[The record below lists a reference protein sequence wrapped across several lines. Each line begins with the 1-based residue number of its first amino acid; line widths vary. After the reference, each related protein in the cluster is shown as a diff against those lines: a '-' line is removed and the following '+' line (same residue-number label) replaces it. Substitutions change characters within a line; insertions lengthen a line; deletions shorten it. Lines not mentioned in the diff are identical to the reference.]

1 MPELTILTALS
12 IEALAVGG
20 PTTVVG
26 MGPANAATAGARL
39 AGTLPAGAPVA
50 VTGVGGGISPDLRS
64 GQVVVASEVRT
75 LEPGGPT
82 VVPLPGARLVADEL
96 ARVGLAVRIGPVAS
110 SPRLL
115 SRRQRAALAGSGAL
129 LVDMESGWLARQL
142 AGHPLAVVRVA
153 ADSAEHGPVRG
164 GLRTI
169 GPLMGIRPPL
179 ERWARALGQRQVL
192 LAGPRSFCAGVER
205 AVDIV
210 ERALARFGSP
220 VYVRRQIVHN
230 RHVVAGLQRRGA
242 VFVEEVDEVPV
253 GATCVLAAHGVA
265 PEVHLQAERRHL
277 NVIDATCPLVAKVHA
292 EARRFARQG
301 RQLVLIGHGD
311 HEEVVGT
318 MGEAP
323 KRTHLVETVAD
334 VEHLPLRRDEPVAY
348 LTQTTLAVDET
359 ASIVSALEERFSDV
373 TGPPAS
379 DICYATQNR
388 QDAVA
393 ALAARCDLLLVVG
406 SPNSSN
412 TVRLVEVARRR
423 GCRAELVDDERHLQL
438 SWLDGV
444 TTVGITAG
452 ASAPEWLVQRVVDRL
467 GLLGPLDVR
476 EQRITTET
484 VEFSL
489 PQKVR

>member
-1 MPELTILTALS
+1 MTDARSPLEVDSL
-12 IEALAVGG
+12 
-20 PTTVVG
+20 G
-26 MGPANAATAGARL
+26 MWEATAALPEQL
-39 AGTLPAGAPVA
+39 AGALDGADAADLGGLERAGP
-50 VTGVGGGISPDLRS
+50 VTGVGGGVSPDLRS

-82 VVPLPGARLVADEL
+82 VVPLPGAGLVADEL
-96 ARVGLAVRIGPVAS
+96 ARSGLAVRIGPVAS
-110 SPRLL
+110 SPRMLG
-115 SRRQRAALAGSGAL
+115 RRQRAALAGSGTL

-142 AGHPLAVVRVA
+142 AGHPLAVVRGT
-153 ADSAEHGPVRG
+153 ADSAGHGPVRG

-169 GPLMGIRPPL
+169 GPLMGIRSPL

-192 LAGPRSFCAGVER
+192 RAAPRWSCAGVAR

-210 ERALARFGSP
+210 ERALDRFGAP

-230 RHVVAGLQRRGA
+230 SHVVADLQRRGA
-242 VFVEEVDEVPV
+242 VFVEELHQVPA
-253 GATCVLAAHGVA
+253 GATCVLAAHGVT

-301 RQLVLIGHGD
+301 RQLVLVGHGD

-318 MGEAP
+318 MGEVP
-323 KRTHLVETVAD
+323 ERTHLVESVHD
-334 VEHLPLRRDEPVAY
+334 VERLPLRRDEPVAY

-359 ASIVSALEERFSDV
+359 AGIVAALGQRFSDL
-373 TGPPAS
+373 TGPPAH

-393 ALAARCDLLLVVG
+393 ALARRCDLLLVVG

-423 GCRAELVDDERHLQL
+423 GCRAELVEDERHLQL
-438 SWLDGV
+438 SWLNGV
-444 TTVGITAG
+444 STVGVTAG

-476 EQRITTET
+476 EQRVTTET
-484 VEFSL
+484 VGFSL